1 MLAFCIYLYYHM
13 FSVIY
18 YFLQLFLLN
27 LFECQFFCL
36 FSEVLFENLTR
47 SFPFRLFLKVALS
60 NLHFTKYSD
69 FLCIFQLLSGCK
81 YFVLSKRSDS
91 IELGTI
97 ELTGFCFTS
106 YGCFLA
112 VVLLSNIN
120 SSNYIYIYLSIYLS
134 MEQNMHVFVLHGY
147 FQITFI
153 STFSSQLP
161 FPQPSL
167 FGFIGIF
174 IHKYYLVLSR
184 ALYQRS
190 KDQALIFSPGFV
202 EPLFI
207 QWNRNSLFFRLQ
219 SHQNHMETLI
229 NTSFQDS
236 LAPDTLIQQI

>member
-18 YFLQLFLLN
+18 YFLQPFLLN

-106 YGCFLA
+106 YSCFLA

-120 SSNYIYIYLSIYLS
+120 SSNYICIYLSIYLS
-134 MEQNMHVFVLHGY
+134 IYGTKHACICSAWLLLDYLHLNL
-147 FQITFI
+147 FFPA
-153 STFSSQLP
+153 SFSPTFSVWFHWYFYSQVLP
-161 FPQPSL
+161 SFFQSSILEKQRPSL
-167 FGFIGIF
+167 
-174 IHKYYLVLSR
+174 
-184 ALYQRS
+184 
-190 KDQALIFSPGFV
+190 DIFS
-202 EPLFI
+202 
-207 QWNRNSLFFRLQ
+207 
-219 SHQNHMETLI
+219 
-229 NTSFQDS
+229 SFC
-236 LAPDTLIQQI
+236 